1 MKTTHNLR
9 NTPWSDR
16 DAVASSPVNR
26 GSDRVCSGRW
36 PRRWLVA
43 LGLFGGWMALGLS
56 GCATVP
62 AGTNTPPVSAE
73 RPAPVTP
80 ATGHVH
86 TVQRGETLYRIAT
99 RYGVD
104 WRALAESNGIR
115 APYTIHPGQRLQ
127 IRGGTT
133 MASASAPR
141 AAASAAGTASPTPAG
156 PSRPASGAGATT
168 ASGASAAP
176 ARSAPAAAP
185 GRWQWP
191 ADGEVIRRFANTEG
205 TRRGIGIAG
214 SRGDPVRAAADGE
227 VVYAGSGLVGY
238 GRLLIVKHDD
248 RHLTAYAHND
258 ELLVADGDRVR
269 AGQQIARMGSS
280 GTDRVHLH
288 FEVRV
293 DGQPV
298 DPMRY
303 LPAR

>member
-1 MKTTHNLR
+1 MG
-9 NTPWSDR
+9 
-16 DAVASSPVNR
+16 A
-26 GSDRVCSGRW
+26 
-36 PRRWLVA
+36 
-43 LGLFGGWMALGLS
+43 GLSGGWMVLGLSVWALS

-62 AGTNTPPVSAE
+62 AGSSAPPPSAD
-73 RPAPVTP
+73 RPASVTP
-80 ATGHVH
+80 ATGSVH

-99 RYGVD
+99 QYGVD
-104 WRALAESNGIR
+104 WRTLADNNGIR

-127 IRGGTT
+127 IRGGT
-133 MASASAPR
+133 AVASAP
-141 AAASAAGTASPTPAG
+141 
-156 PSRPASGAGATT
+156 PSRPASSAATSTGTGASAPPRP
-168 ASGASAAP
+168 ASGASGVSGAAAPP

-258 ELLVADGDRVR
+258 ELLVSDGDRVR
-269 AGQQIARMGSS
+269 AGQQIARMGAS
-280 GTDRVHLH
+280 GTDRVQLH